1 MIFFVKDT
9 ALNTLKTDLLVLTV
23 DSKTTFKPK
32 MKIFNS
38 QTNGLLKKTIARD
51 NFKGALGETMFFSHL
66 PGVPAE
72 RVLLVGIG
80 DQKKLTAKAFMKLI
94 STIVK
99 LASGHKIENLALD
112 VVDLAI
118 ATSKDMSEKIG
129 MIVSSFYES
138 NYNFNEQKNHEVKT
152 NHEFKK
158 ITLLTES
165 KANFSEIK
173 SLIKRFSGINQGVNL
188 AKNLANRS
196 ANVCTPRHLA
206 NEARK
211 IGKRSD
217 KLTIKVIEEKEM
229 LQLGMGSFL
238 AVARGSTEPAKLII
252 ANYKGANKNKKPV
265 VLIGKGV
272 TFDSGG
278 ISLKPGAGMDEMKY
292 DMGGAASVLG
302 CVEALAVLEPK
313 INVVALIPATENMPD
328 GKAIKPGDIVKSM
341 SGKTIEILNTDAE
354 GRLILCDALTYCS
367 RFNPD
372 CVIDIATLTGACVVA
387 LGKHATGLLS
397 NHDDFA
403 DEILKAGEKA
413 HDRAWQLPLWDE
425 YRAQL
430 NSPFAD
436 IANVGGRFAGTITA
450 AIFLSA
456 FAENYKWAHLDIA
469 GTAWHSGALKGATG
483 RPVPLLMEF
492 LLRRASGSK

>member
-9 ALNTLKTDLLVLTV
+9 PLNTIKTDLLVLPV
-23 DSKTTFKPK
+23 DSKRTFNQK
-32 MKIFNS
+32 MKVFNN
-38 QTNGLLKKTIARD
+38 QTNGLLKKTIVRD
-51 NFKGALGETMFFSHL
+51 SFKGALGETMFFSHL

-72 RVLLVGIG
+72 RVLLVGVG
-80 DQKKLTAKAFMKLI
+80 DQKKLNPKAFLKLV
-94 STIVK
+94 STVVK
-99 LASGHKIENLALD
+99 HASGQNIENLALD
-112 VVDLAI
+112 LVDLGGMERGDLA
-118 ATSKDMSEKIG
+118 EKIG
-129 MIVSSFYES
+129 AIVSGFFES
-138 NYNFNEQKNHEVKT
+138 NYNFNEQKNHEIKT
-152 NHEFKK
+152 THEFKK
-158 ITLLTES
+158 VTLLNDS
-165 KANFSEIK
+165 KANFPEIK
-173 SLIKRFSGINQGVNL
+173 NLIKRFSGINQGITL

-196 ANVCTPRHLA
+196 ANVCTPKHLA
-206 NEARK
+206 SEARK
-211 IGKRSD
+211 IGRKSN
-217 KLTIKVIEEKEM
+217 KLTIKVMEEKEM
-229 LQLGMGSFL
+229 HQLGMGSFL
-238 AVARGSTEPAKLII
+238 AVARGSTEPAKFII
-252 ANYKGANKNKKPV
+252 ANYKGANKSKKPI

-278 ISLKPGAGMDEMKY
+278 ISLKPGSGMDEMKY

-302 CVEALAVLEPK
+302 CVEALAALEPK

-354 GRLILCDALTYCS
+354 GRLILCDALTYCA

-372 CVIDIATLTGACVVA
+372 CVIDVATLTGACVVA

-397 NHDDFA
+397 NNDDFA

-413 HDRAWQLPLWDE
+413 HDRAWQLPLWDD

-469 GTAWHSGALKGATG
+469 GTAWNSGASKGATG

-492 LLRRASGSK
+492 LLRRATGTK

>member
-9 ALNTLKTDLLVLTV
+9 PLNTIRTDLLVLTV
-23 DSKTTFKPK
+23 DSKRTFNAK
-32 MKIFNS
+32 MKVFNN
-38 QTNGLLKKTIARD
+38 QTNGLLKKNIARD

-66 PGVPAE
+66 PGVQAE

-80 DQKKLTAKAFMKLI
+80 DQKKLNPRAFLKLVSTA
-94 STIVK
+94 VK
-99 LASGHKIENLALD
+99 HASNHRIENLALD
-112 VVDLAI
+112 IVDFAMVESGELF
-118 ATSKDMSEKIG
+118 EKIG
-129 MIVSSFYES
+129 AIVSTFFES
-138 NYNFNEQKNHEVKT
+138 NYNFNEQKNHERKT
-152 NHEFKK
+152 PHAFKK

-165 KANFSEIK
+165 KASFSEIK
-173 SLIKRFSGINQGVNL
+173 NLIKRFSGINQGVNL

-196 ANVCTPRHLA
+196 ANVCTPSHLA
-206 NEARK
+206 SEARK
-211 IGKRSD
+211 IGKKSD

-229 LQLGMGSFL
+229 HQLGMGSFL
-238 AVARGSTEPAKLII
+238 AVARGSIEPAKFII
-252 ANYKGANKNKKPV
+252 ATYKGANKNKKPV

-302 CVEALAVLEPK
+302 CVEALSALEPK

-372 CVIDIATLTGACVVA
+372 CVIDVATLTGACVVA

-397 NHDDFA
+397 NHDEFA

-436 IANVGGRFAGTITA
+436 IANVGGRYAGTITA

-469 GTAWHSGALKGATG
+469 GTAWNSGASKGATG

-492 LLRRASGSK
+492 LLRRATGTK

>member
-9 ALNTLKTDLLVLTV
+9 SLNTQKTDLLVLTV
-23 DSKTTFKPK
+23 DSKITFNPK
-32 MKIFNS
+32 MRVFNN

-51 NFKGALGETMFFSHL
+51 NFKGALGETIFFSHL

-72 RVLLVGIG
+72 RLLLVGIG
-80 DQKKLTAKAFMKLI
+80 DKKKLNRKAYRKLV
-94 STIVK
+94 STIVQQ
-99 LASGHKIENLALD
+99 AFGHKVETLAID
-112 VVDLAI
+112 VIDLAM
-118 ATSKDMSEKIG
+118 AEGGGLSEKIG
-129 MIVSSFYES
+129 AIVSSFCES
-138 NYNFNEQKNHEVKT
+138 NYNFDEQKNHDKKT
-152 NHEFKK
+152 IHNFKK
-158 ITLLTES
+158 ITLLSES
-165 KANFSEIK
+165 KANFSDMK
-173 SLIKRFSGINQGVNL
+173 NLIKRFSGINQGVNL

-196 ANVCTPRHLA
+196 ANVCTPKHLA
-206 NEARK
+206 SEARK
-211 IGKRSD
+211 IGKKSE

-229 LQLGMGSFL
+229 LQLGMNSFL
-238 AVARGSTEPAKLII
+238 AVARGSTEPAKFII
-252 ANYKGANKNKKPV
+252 ANYKGANRSKKPI

-372 CVIDIATLTGACVVA
+372 CVIDVATLTGACVVA

-397 NHDDFA
+397 NHEDFA

-436 IANVGGRFAGTITA
+436 IANVGGRYAGTITA

-456 FAENYKWAHLDIA
+456 FAEDYKWAHLDIA

-492 LLRRASGSK
+492 LLRRASGTK

>member
-1 MIFFVKDT
+1 
-9 ALNTLKTDLLVLTV
+9 
-23 DSKTTFKPK
+23 
-32 MKIFNS
+32 
-38 QTNGLLKKTIARD
+38 
-51 NFKGALGETMFFSHL
+51 
-66 PGVPAE
+66 
-72 RVLLVGIG
+72 
-80 DQKKLTAKAFMKLI
+80 
-94 STIVK
+94 
-99 LASGHKIENLALD
+99 
-112 VVDLAI
+112 
-118 ATSKDMSEKIG
+118 MSEKIG

-138 NYNFNEQKNHEVKT
+138 NYNFNEQKNHEIKT
-152 NHEFKK
+152 THEFKK
-158 ITLLTES
+158 ITLLNDS
-165 KANFSEIK
+165 KSNFSEIK
-173 SLIKRFSGINQGVNL
+173 NLIKRFSGINQGINL

-206 NEARK
+206 SEARK

-238 AVARGSTEPAKLII
+238 AVAKGSTEPAKFII

-278 ISLKPGAGMDEMKY
+278 ISLKPGSGMDEMKY

-302 CVEALAVLEPK
+302 CVEALAALEPK

-372 CVIDIATLTGACVVA
+372 CVIDVATLTGACVVA

-397 NHDDFA
+397 NNDDFA

-413 HDRAWQLPLWDE
+413 HDRAWQLPLWDD

-469 GTAWHSGALKGATG
+469 GTAWNSGALKGATG

-492 LLRRASGSK
+492 LLRRATGTK